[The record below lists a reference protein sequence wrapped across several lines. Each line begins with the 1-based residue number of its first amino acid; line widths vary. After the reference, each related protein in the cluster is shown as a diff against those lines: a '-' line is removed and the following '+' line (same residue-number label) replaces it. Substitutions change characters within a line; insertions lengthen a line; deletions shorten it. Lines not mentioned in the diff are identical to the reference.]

1 MFQPFFQYDSFS
13 FFFFFKLFY
22 NNINKHNKDQLFKNN
37 SPD

>member
-13 FFFFFKLFY
+13 FFFFKLFY